1 MKLFS
6 KEKDIVLKV
15 VNSILIVGAIIAI
28 IIMISTGVNLINRP
42 EILTYEEYAKEVCT
56 IDKLEYEGTEI
67 EKEVAE
73 NCKNYYIIDTKD
85 KKAMNKTNMN
95 NFLISLGAAV
105 VLLITIHI
113 LNKKM

>member
-1 MKLFS
+1 MKLFA

-15 VNSILIVGAIIAI
+15 VNSILIVGAIISI

-42 EILTYEEYAKEVCT
+42 EILSYEDYAKEVCT

-85 KKAMNKTNMN
+85 KKAMNKTGGVLFET
-95 NFLISLGAAV
+95 FLYFQKSWKQ
-105 VLLITIHI
+105 LLRTIP
-113 LNKKM
+113 